1 MKAMVVGVP
10 GDVIY
15 TISLIM
21 YMVLIG
27 KLVVDG
33 ATYMQVLWFD
43 GIVFK
48 VWPWMEFL
56 ISIMYTSLLRDAYIT
71 SHFLKK

>member
-21 YMVLIG
+21 YMVPIG

-33 ATYMQVLWFD
+33 ATYMYVLWFD

-48 VWPWMEFL
+48 VWPWMELL
-56 ISIMYTSLLRDAYIT
+56 ISIVYTSLLRDAYIT

>member
-1 MKAMVVGVP
+1 MLF
-10 GDVIY
+10 ILY
-15 TISLIM
+15 HIIM
-21 YMVLIG
+21 YMVPIG

-33 ATYMQVLWFD
+33 ATYMKVLWFD

-48 VWPWMEFL
+48 VWPWMELL

>member
-1 MKAMVVGVP
+1 MKAIVVGVP

-21 YMVLIG
+21 YMVPIG

-56 ISIMYTSLLRDAYIT
+56 ISIMYTSLLRDAYVT

>member
-21 YMVLIG
+21 YMVPIG

>member
-1 MKAMVVGVP
+1 MGSQKLGLLIMKAMVVGVP

-21 YMVLIG
+21 YMVPIG

-33 ATYMQVLWFD
+33 ATYM
-43 GIVFK
+43 
-48 VWPWMEFL
+48 
-56 ISIMYTSLLRDAYIT
+56 
-71 SHFLKK
+71 